1 MGSRCHS
8 VPPGQSPAIEGS
20 TYPVPASSSVAMS
33 GKKATAR
40 EACQR
45 CPQCYRAPPRGGS
58 RAGTDLERGSSESP
72 RCEGDRDKD
81 PAPRADGMT
90 STPRDR
96 KAAFVSSAE
105 NSGDLSFRFL
115 PGRHCDGFH
124 HVSPPATSTPSPS
137 RPLPRRPGPHL
148 MDGKCLMT
156 TSRAWIVSK
165 GTLGS
170 RPESASCNACKLTQD
185 THLMDTLKMRS
196 FPSPG
201 SVTSSSTWGPRAH
214 GDTGVPPEEVPGGQ
228 GRGSASGTPRR
239 GTVSQSFTQPHAWG
253 RARPVSPPR
262 PSAVPEG
269 GRGIWRFV

>member
-1 MGSRCHS
+1 MTRQSSQGRTAQGLLESLTQASGHLHFHCALPAALELWSVPGELWEAGVLGQAFLSCVIIPGVSEVLLCVVRGRTRPPRLETNAVWGGWHMGSRCHS

-137 RPLPRRPGPHL
+137 RP
-148 MDGKCLMT
+148 
-156 TSRAWIVSK
+156 
-165 GTLGS
+165 
-170 RPESASCNACKLTQD
+170 
-185 THLMDTLKMRS
+185 
-196 FPSPG
+196 SP
-201 SVTSSSTWGPRAH
+201 
-214 GDTGVPPEEVPGGQ
+214 D
-228 GRGSASGTPRR
+228 
-239 GTVSQSFTQPHAWG
+239 G
-253 RARPVSPPR
+253 RALTSWTANA
-262 PSAVPEG
+262 S
-269 GRGIWRFV
+269 